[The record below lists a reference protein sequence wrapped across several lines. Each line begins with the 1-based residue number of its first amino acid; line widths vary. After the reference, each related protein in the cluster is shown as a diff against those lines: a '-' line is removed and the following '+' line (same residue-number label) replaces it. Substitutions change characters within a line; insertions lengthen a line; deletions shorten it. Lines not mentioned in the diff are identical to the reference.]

1 LEGEVHAAVISFLT
15 GALGGR
21 GGSFHVCIKPRLG
34 LLQRKGILVVKNAGT
49 HPTSLGEIYDVEA
62 AVTLSV
68 SYLVQT
74 KALALSDVF
83 DALFLC
89 VSHGGAPVE
98 LYGSYA

>member
-1 LEGEVHAAVISFLT
+1 
-15 GALGGR
+15 
-21 GGSFHVCIKPRLG
+21 
-34 LLQRKGILVVKNAGT
+34 
-49 HPTSLGEIYDVEA
+49 
-62 AVTLSV
+62 VTLSV
-68 SYLVQT
+68 SCLVQT